1 MHKMISFIETAIQE
15 GKFSKIREMAF
26 QLNVVDIAQLLDELD
41 EEKTLI
47 VFRLLPKDK
56 SVEVFSYM
64 SKEQQQYII
73 ESITD
78 KEIKHI
84 IDNLFMDDTVDIL
97 EEMPANIVKKILM
110 HVSADRRDLINQFLK
125 YPENSAGSIMT
136 IEYVDLKKEMTVR
149 EALEHVKKTGVDSET
164 IDICY
169 VMDQNRKLEGIIPLR
184 TLVLSDWDTV
194 IGDIME
200 TNIISVHTH
209 MDQEEV
215 GNLFRRYDLL
225 AMPVVD
231 QENRLVGIITIDD
244 IIDII
249 EYENT
254 EDFQVMAAMEPSE
267 EEYLK
272 TGIFT
277 LARNRIVWLLILMI
291 SATFT
296 GNIIRHYENVLASV
310 VALAAF
316 IPMLMDSGGNAGSQ
330 SATMVIRGL
339 ALDEI
344 RMKDIGKVIWK
355 EFRVSLLV
363 GFVMTLVNFI
373 RVYFIEKT
381 GFIIALTISIS
392 LYFTIILANLVG
404 SSLPI
409 IAKKLKLDPAIM
421 AAPMITT
428 IVDALAL
435 FAYFSIASWLLGF

>member
-1 MHKMISFIETAIQE
+1 MHDMISFIETAIQE
-15 GKFSKIREMAF
+15 GKFSKIREMAYE
-26 QLNVVDIAQLLDELD
+26 LNVVDIARLLDELD
-41 EEKTLI
+41 EEKALI
-47 VFRLLPKDK
+47 VFRLLPKEI

-64 SKEQQQYII
+64 STEQQQYII

-84 IDNLFMDDTVDIL
+84 IDNLFMDDTVDML
-97 EEMPANIVKKILM
+97 EEMPANVVKRILM
-110 HVSADRRDLINQFLK
+110 HVSADRRNLINQFLK

-149 EALEHVKKTGVDSET
+149 EALEHVRKTGIDSES

-184 TLVLSDWDTV
+184 ELVLSDENTV
-194 IGDIME
+194 IEDIME
-200 TNIISVHTH
+200 TNIISVNTH

-215 GNLFRRYDLL
+215 GNLFRKYDLL

-231 QENRLVGIITIDD
+231 NENRLVGIITIDD
-244 IIDII
+244 VIDII

-272 TGIFT
+272 TGILT
-277 LARNRIVWLLILMI
+277 LARNRIVWLLVLMI

-296 GNIIRHYENVLASV
+296 GRIIRHYEDVLASV
-310 VALAAF
+310 VTLAAF

-344 RMKDIGKVIWK
+344 RMKDLGKVVWK
-355 EFRVSLLV
+355 EFRVSLIV
-363 GFVMTLVNFI
+363 GAILSSVNFL
-373 RVYFIEKT
+373 RVYFLEKT
-381 GFIIALTISIS
+381 GLQIALTISLS
-392 LYFTIILANLVG
+392 LYFTIILAKLVG
-404 SSLPI
+404 STLPI
-409 IAKKLKLDPAIM
+409 LAKKLKLDPAIM

-428 IVDALAL
+428 IVDAVAL
-435 FAYFSIASWLLGF
+435 FTYFRIASLFLGL

>member
-1 MHKMISFIETAIQE
+1 MYNMISFIETAIQE
-15 GKFSKIREMAF
+15 GKFSKIREMVI

-47 VFRLLPKDK
+47 VFRLLPKEI
-56 SVEVFSYM
+56 SVEVFSYI
-64 SKEQQQYII
+64 STEQQQYII

-97 EEMPANIVKKILM
+97 EEMPANVVQKILK
-110 HVSADRRDLINQFLK
+110 HVSADRRNLINRFLR
-125 YPENSAGSIMT
+125 YPEDSAGSLMT
-136 IEYVDLKKEMTVR
+136 IEYVDLKKEMTV
-149 EALEHVKKTGVDSET
+149 EQALQRVKKVGVDGET

-184 TLVLSDWDTV
+184 KLVLNDGDT
-194 IGDIME
+194 IIEDIME
-200 TNIISVHTH
+200 TNIISINTHT
-209 MDQEEV
+209 DQETI
-215 GNLFRRYDLL
+215 GNLFRKYDLL

-244 IIDII
+244 IIEII
-249 EYENT
+249 EIENT

-272 TGIFT
+272 TNVMR

-296 GNIIRHYENVLASV
+296 GSIIKHYEELLASV
-310 VALAAF
+310 VILASF
-316 IPMLMDSGGNAGSQ
+316 IPMLMDSGGNAGAQ

-344 RMKDIGKVIWK
+344 RMRDLGKVIWK

-363 GFVMTLVNFI
+363 GIVLTSVNFM
-373 RVYFIEKT
+373 RVYFIERT
-381 GFIIALTISIS
+381 GITIAVTISIS
-392 LYFTIILANLVG
+392 LFFTIILAKLVG
-404 SSLPI
+404 STLPI
-409 IAKKLKLDPAIM
+409 VAKKLKLDPAIM

-428 IVDALAL
+428 IVDAVAL
-435 FAYFSIASWLLGF
+435 FAYFRIASWLLGI

>member
-1 MHKMISFIETAIQE
+1 MYEMISFIESAIQE
-15 GKFSKIREMAF
+15 GKFSKIRERVI

-47 VFRLLPKDK
+47 VFRLLPKEI
-56 SVEVFSYM
+56 SVEVFSYI
-64 SKEQQQYII
+64 SKDQQQYII

-110 HVSADRRDLINQFLK
+110 HVNADRRNLINRFLR
-125 YPENSAGSIMT
+125 YPEDSAGSLMT
-136 IEYVDLKKEMTVR
+136 IEYVDLKKEMTV
-149 EALEHVKKTGVDSET
+149 EQALQHVKKIGVDGET

-169 VMDQNRKLEGIIPLR
+169 VMNQNRKLEGVIPLR
-184 TLVLSDWDTV
+184 KLILNDGDT
-194 IGDIME
+194 IIKDIME
-200 TNIISVHTH
+200 TSIISVHTH

-215 GNLFRRYDLL
+215 GNLFRKYGLI

-249 EYENT
+249 ELENT

-272 TGIFT
+272 TNVMR

-296 GNIIRHYENVLASV
+296 GNIIKHYEELLANVVVLAS
-310 VALAAF
+310 F

-344 RMKDIGKVIWK
+344 NMRDLGKVIWK

-363 GFVMTLVNFI
+363 GVVLSSVNFL
-373 RVYFIEKT
+373 RVYILERT
-381 GFIIALTISIS
+381 DIAIAATISIS
-392 LYFTIILANLVG
+392 LFFTIILAKIVG
-404 SSLPI
+404 STLPI
-409 IAKKLKLDPAIM
+409 VAKKFKLDPAIM

-428 IVDALAL
+428 IVDAVAL
-435 FAYFSIASWLLGF
+435 LAYFRIASLFLGI

>member
-1 MHKMISFIETAIQE
+1 MISFIETAIQE

-184 TLVLSDWDTV
+184 TLVLSDGDTV

-381 GFIIALTISIS
+381 GFIITLTISIS